1 MKILFCTDGSKISYN
16 APNNFKQWANDITV
30 DVLSVADLG
39 VVPDNTSLEASEFAM
54 YCTKSVD
61 KILDYSE
68 DYLNENNIPIGQKNK
83 MCGSVVDSILEL
95 EDTYRYDVILLGS
108 NGKRGLQKWL
118 GSVSQDTAA
127 LSKTSVYISKQK
139 NAAKKILF
147 TIDSTQENEDTVKKA
162 LKLLNLKNKEVHL
175 LTVFEMPDY
184 VFLEGKLDNNW
195 VGDIE
200 KQQQKSALLL
210 LDKFEKIF
218 NDSGA
223 SVYLKKVLKGTPSQE
238 IIKYIT
244 ENNIDLVVTGMRK
257 RKYLSRFILGS
268 VSKRVTENVNSDCLI
283 VKL

>member
-108 NGKRGLQKWL
+108 NGNF
-118 GSVSQDTAA
+118 
-127 LSKTSVYISKQK
+127 IK
-139 NAAKKILF
+139 NFCL
-147 TIDSTQENEDTVKKA
+147 
-162 LKLLNLKNKEVHL
+162 
-175 LTVFEMPDY
+175 
-184 VFLEGKLDNNW
+184 
-195 VGDIE
+195 
-200 KQQQKSALLL
+200 
-210 LDKFEKIF
+210 
-218 NDSGA
+218 
-223 SVYLKKVLKGTPSQE
+223 YLKTKKCG
-238 IIKYIT
+238 KK
-244 ENNIDLVVTGMRK
+244 NIVYD
-257 RKYLSRFILGS
+257 
-268 VSKRVTENVNSDCLI
+268 
-283 VKL
+283 

>member
-1 MKILFCTDGSKISYN
+1 MKVLFCTDGSKISFN
-16 APNNFKQWANDITV
+16 ASDNFKQWSDDITV

-95 EDTYRYDVILLGS
+95 EDTYIYDVILLGS
-108 NGKRGLQKWL
+108 NGKRGIQKWL
-118 GSVSQDTAA
+118 GSVSQEIAA

-139 NAAKKILF
+139 NSAQKVLF
-147 TIDSTQENEDTVKKA
+147 TVDSTQESEDTVKKA
-162 LKLLNLKNKEVHL
+162 LKLLKFKDKEIHL
-175 LTVFEMPDY
+175 LTVYEMPDY
-184 VFLEGKLDNNW
+184 IFLEGKLDNNW

-200 KQQQKSALLL
+200 KQQYKSAQLI
-210 LDKFEKIF
+210 LDKFEKFF
-218 NDSGA
+218 NDTDIN
-223 SVYLKKVLKGTPSQE
+223 VQYKKVLKGTPSQE
-238 IIKYIT
+238 IIKYT
-244 ENNIDLVVTGMRK
+244 SENNIDLVVTGMRK

-268 VSKRVTENVNSDCLI
+268 VSKRVIENVNSDCLV

>member
-1 MKILFCTDGSKISYN
+1 M
-16 APNNFKQWANDITV
+16 
-30 DVLSVADLG
+30 
-39 VVPDNTSLEASEFAM
+39 
-54 YCTKSVD
+54 
-61 KILDYSE
+61 
-68 DYLNENNIPIGQKNK
+68 
-83 MCGSVVDSILEL
+83 
-95 EDTYRYDVILLGS
+95 
-108 NGKRGLQKWL
+108 
-118 GSVSQDTAA
+118 
-127 LSKTSVYISKQK
+127 
-139 NAAKKILF
+139 F